1 MGDKL
6 CNLAAY
12 FLLTCDSAETDPFT
26 SQRYFQRSKKKE
38 AFVRAHCLDSFC
50 PARGVQVS
58 PEREMKYC
66 FSFFPD
72 LVAFDDVRKKVRRAS
87 VKETWA
93 RVSTAPTHRATTAPD
108 LERLRTALD

>member
-1 MGDKL
+1 MSRL
-6 CNLAAY
+6 
-12 FLLTCDSAETDPFT
+12 FLS
-26 SQRYFQRSKKKE
+26 SKRGSGIT
-38 AFVRAHCLDSFC
+38 RARNEILLF
-50 PARGVQVS
+50 
-58 PEREMKYC
+58 
-66 FSFFPD
+66 FFPD